1 MQCYHLILVVAHDK
15 IWCPHLLQTLKMPP
29 KRLWRWEMMSKLNV
43 LSTKLIYEGSNFIL
57 HLVSKWQEYFLVTEQ
72 ILSDLHMTCTGPIW
86 GTTLVS
92 KYFWWNLHNRE
103 KFHQNL
109 TNHSVLIKNTLREKE
124 VVPFV
129 LLESQSTLDKIS
141 RSRNGIEVKLLPQC
155 LQTTDGDWWCQYLC
169 KVTGVYL
176 IDWKT

>member
-1 MQCYHLILVVAHDK
+1 
-15 IWCPHLLQTLKMPP
+15 
-29 KRLWRWEMMSKLNV
+29 
-43 LSTKLIYEGSNFIL
+43 
-57 HLVSKWQEYFLVTEQ
+57 
-72 ILSDLHMTCTGPIW
+72 MTCTGPIW

-92 KYFWWNLHNRE
+92 KYFWWNLYNWG

-109 TNHSVLIKNTLREKE
+109 TNHSVLIKNTLRERE

-129 LLESQSTLDKIS
+129 LLESHSTLDKIS

-169 KVTGVYL
+169 QVTGVYPL
-176 IDWKT
+176 DWKIYYTHIYIIHHWKTLECSLYFITFWCSSWNDCGLSTKANWTLDLAGQKIFFPKKAAQKVLPHLNFLSLIL